1 MSTSKPEALWRIG
14 DILWEDIKSDRRYT
28 LPHSIKR
35 VITRWMRECDQI
47 NMEGGSLQA
56 RENMINLMTALDL
69 ENPAH
74 NKKFRAKVKEEV
86 ASYVRNTGVKFRGV
100 QYQEDIITKKREWA
114 PWTAKW
120 LDDDWDGD
128 IRPPQ
133 KERDNRLIDSVISSV
148 EEVFQLPEE
157 QVSQFVTRFFD
168 AADKFWSQ
176 DIRRFARERYGATQ
190 SGEYEESPKKDGQ
203 LSSTLLLPTAPHDL
217 NG

>member
-1 MSTSKPEALWRIG
+1 MSTSKPEAFWRIG

-47 NMEGGSLQA
+47 NMEGGSLPA

-100 QYQEDIITKKREWA
+100 QYQEDIASGHLGQRNG
-114 PWTAKW
+114 WTTIGMGIYGRRRKSVT
-120 LDDDWDGD
+120 
-128 IRPPQ
+128 
-133 KERDNRLIDSVISSV
+133 ID
-148 EEVFQLPEE
+148 
-157 QVSQFVTRFFD
+157 
-168 AADKFWSQ
+168 
-176 DIRRFARERYGATQ
+176 
-190 SGEYEESPKKDGQ
+190 
-203 LSSTLLLPTAPHDL
+203 
-217 NG
+217 